1 MTREEMLAL
10 IVGQRIVSVD
20 LEGPDDSLPDA
31 LSVDSNPPRERHRAL
46 GLRTCSG
53 YSGGVVRD

>member
-31 LSVDSNPPRERHRAL
+31 LSVDSIHLENGIVLWVSEPVRVIREE
-46 GLRTCSG
+46 
-53 YSGGVVRD
+53 